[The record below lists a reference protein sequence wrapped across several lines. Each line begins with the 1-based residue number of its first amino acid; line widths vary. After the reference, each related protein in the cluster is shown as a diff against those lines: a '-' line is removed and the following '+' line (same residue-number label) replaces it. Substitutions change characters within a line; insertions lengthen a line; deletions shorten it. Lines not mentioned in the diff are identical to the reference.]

1 MNIWA
6 FPSFYPYDYPG
17 MRWAGTFAHRQYK
30 GLIQNGANLNVILPI
45 LWNPPFPLSELFP
58 DWKKMRLLNYPHKR
72 VYDGITIYHPRVANM
87 KPNRI
92 MNKTYAERYTDAI
105 AHFFKHNNIV
115 LDPKKDIFY
124 GQWLPEC
131 VFMLKAAHKLGVK
144 CAVLGIGDDVIKW
157 PREGEKTMGEFKEL
171 VTNADVVLTN
181 ADYLGKDMQATLG
194 IDVPYIVNY
203 FGIDYDKFKPVS
215 AETKNALKTKYNI
228 PVNKTIILTVGS
240 PIKRKG
246 WLDLF
251 DALVEIKKENTNF
264 VLVGGYAGPKDIDI
278 PAEISQRDLTDH
290 FFNQGEINPEVL
302 NEFYN
307 IADIFCLPSHWE
319 GLATVVSEAMASG
332 LPVITTNVCGQPEI
346 IRHEAT
352 GILIEPKDPLNLRKE
367 LQSLIE
373 DQNKRVQLGNAA
385 RKFIVEI
392 WGNDNESSG
401 KLYRIL
407 DSVL

>member
-30 GLIQNGANLNVILPI
+30 GLIQNGANLNVILPV
-45 LWNPPFPLSELFP
+45 LWNPPFPLSELFA

-72 VYDGITIYHPRVANM
+72 VYDGITIYHPRIANM

-105 AHFFKHNNIV
+105 ANFFKDNNIV
-115 LDPKKDIFY
+115 LDPEKDIFY

-131 VFMLKAAHKLGVK
+131 VLMLKAARKLGVK

-157 PREGEKTMGEFKEL
+157 PREGVKKMEEFKEL

-181 ADYLGKDMQATLG
+181 ADYLGKDMQTTLAMN
-194 IDVPYIVNY
+194 VPYIVNY

-215 AETKNALKTKYNI
+215 VATKEALKAKYNI

-251 DALVEIKKENTNF
+251 DALLEIKKENANF

-278 PAEISQRDLTDH
+278 PAEIAQRDLKDQ
-290 FFNQGEINPEVL
+290 FFDQGEINPEVL

-346 IRHEAT
+346 IRHGVT

-373 DQNKRVQLGNAA
+373 DQNKREQLGSDA
-385 RKFIVEI
+385 RKFIVET